1 MATSKILD
9 GIRFGSASALV
20 SAVVLLISIRPI
32 HKYRVLLIVTLLTIA
47 LIDSLADAY
56 AIWAARSN
64 TWEALFSLVSKVVI
78 CGLLALMVHLRVQPR
93 IVYAALVVMVVS
105 QIVFTALT
113 HHDVYKISGIFAIA
127 VVISLGM
134 NRLVNAIDKKHGVQA
149 K

>member
-1 MATSKILD
+1 
-9 GIRFGSASALV
+9 V

-134 NRLVNAIDKKHGVQA
+134 NRLVNAIDKKHKGQA

>member
-134 NRLVNAIDKKHGVQA
+134 NRLVNAIDKKHGV
-149 K
+149 

>member
-134 NRLVNAIDKKHGVQA
+134 NRLVNAIDKKHKGQA